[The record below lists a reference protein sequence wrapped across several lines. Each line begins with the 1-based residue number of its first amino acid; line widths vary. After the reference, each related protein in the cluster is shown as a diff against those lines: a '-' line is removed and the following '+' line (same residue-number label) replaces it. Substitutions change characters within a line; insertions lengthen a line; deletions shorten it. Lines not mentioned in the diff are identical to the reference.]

1 MGWEDF
7 ECISPLEYAT
17 PHHET
22 GMNSFDSLRFIS
34 SLESGE
40 SWRDAKTESQ
50 FLFAF
55 AMSYFSTFNPPLSGK
70 DQVIF
75 RFMINLRPKLDQTT
89 CSTQIL
95 LAWA

>member
-1 MGWEDF
+1 MWASLSGSLESGERVDG
-7 ECISPLEYAT
+7 IGRIQVHYPLEYAI

-22 GMNSFDSLRFIS
+22 GMNSFDSLRFFS
-34 SLESGE
+34 LLESGE
-40 SWRDAKTESQ
+40 SWREAKSELQ

-75 RFMINLRPKLDQTT
+75 
-89 CSTQIL
+89 
-95 LAWA
+95 

>member
-1 MGWEDF
+1 MGLGEF
-7 ECISPLEYAT
+7 KCISPFEYAI

-22 GMNSFDSLRFIS
+22 GMNSFDSLRFFS
-34 SLESGE
+34 LLESGE
-40 SWRDAKTESQ
+40 SWREAKSELK

-75 RFMINLRPKLDQTT
+75 
-89 CSTQIL
+89 
-95 LAWA
+95 